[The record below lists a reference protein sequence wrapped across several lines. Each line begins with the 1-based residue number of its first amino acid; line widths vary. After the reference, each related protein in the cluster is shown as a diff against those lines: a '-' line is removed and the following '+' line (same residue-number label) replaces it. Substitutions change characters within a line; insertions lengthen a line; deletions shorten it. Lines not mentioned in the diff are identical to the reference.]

1 MRGSVFKRCSC
12 PVRRDERGR
21 KLTCPKQH
29 GSWSYKVDVPEAAAG
44 RRKQLVKGGFPTKR
58 DAEEAMAD
66 ALAKAARGQL
76 VLPSRLTV
84 GGYLEQWLAVVRPS
98 LAAAA
103 WTNYRSCLKLYVWP
117 HLEDVPLTKLTGA
130 MITSLYG
137 AL

>member
-21 KLTCPKQH
+21 KLTCAKQH
-29 GSWSYKVDVPEAAAG
+29 GSWSYKVDVPAAAAG
-44 RRKQLVKGGFPTKR
+44 RRKQLVKGGFPTR
-58 DAEEAMAD
+58 REAEEAMAE

-84 GGYLEQWLAVVRPS
+84 GGYLEQWLAAVRPT

-103 WTNYRSCLKLYVWP
+103 WTNYR
-117 HLEDVPLTKLTGA
+117 
-130 MITSLYG
+130 
-137 AL
+137 